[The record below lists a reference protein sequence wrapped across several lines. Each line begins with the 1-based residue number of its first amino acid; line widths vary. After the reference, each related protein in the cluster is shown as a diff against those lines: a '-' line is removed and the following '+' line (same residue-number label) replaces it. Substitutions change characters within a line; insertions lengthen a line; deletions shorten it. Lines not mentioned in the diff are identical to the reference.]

1 MQCSVCRSSRVD
13 LCRSSHFPAD
23 VQNASCF
30 HVQKFLLLEFTQHA
44 HFVHMLMC
52 SAGCVFIYSIVQEFM
67 CSFMQE
73 LLCSLDLT
81 EFHAEPIT
89 GDHASEKRCHGVECK
104 NALVTAR

>member
-1 MQCSVCRSSRVD
+1 MHTLFIC
-13 LCRSSHFPAD
+13 LC
-23 VQNASCF
+23 VQ
-30 HVQKFLLLEFTQHA
+30 QD
-44 HFVHMLMC
+44 
-52 SAGCVFIYSIVQEFM
+52 VFIYSIVQEFM

>member
-1 MQCSVCRSSRVD
+1 MRSSVQCSVCRSSRVD

-44 HFVHMLMC
+44 HLHR
-52 SAGCVFIYSIVQEFM
+52 SSYAYVFIYSIVQEFM

-73 LLCSLDLT
+73 LLGSLGLT

-89 GDHASEKRCHGVECK
+89 GDHASEKCCHAK
-104 NALVTAR
+104 MH